1 MHSGPADRP
10 PSVIAE
16 SKGAEYLGPRVSG
29 HASPSCIPSP
39 SLSRFPLMRTQCSP
53 PVKPSSKL
61 RVKDVPRPRQVTLH
75 DQGQ

>member
-1 MHSGPADRP
+1 MHSGPADQP

-16 SKGAEYLGPRVSG
+16 SKGAEYLAQGSLAMSALP
-29 HASPSCIPSP
+29 ASPLLPLAGFLSCA
-39 SLSRFPLMRTQCSP
+39 QCSP

-61 RVKDVPRPRQVTLH
+61 RVKDVPRPRQVTLQ